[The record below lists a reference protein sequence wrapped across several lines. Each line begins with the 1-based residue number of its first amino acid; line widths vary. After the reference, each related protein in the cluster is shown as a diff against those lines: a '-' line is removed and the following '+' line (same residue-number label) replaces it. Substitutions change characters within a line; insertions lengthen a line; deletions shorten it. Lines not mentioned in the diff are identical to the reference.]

1 MPWTFSPQVF
11 PGETM
16 RELCERVLIDP
27 FDKGIPEVTWAN
39 TCIPLWEHV
48 DQLTV
53 TKPWQLNLKQGNDVL
68 IMTVP
73 RGVEVRETLAE
84 SSRASAWSAPQI
96 QNESGKTAEVDVRS
110 ADRDDGNGGEAAPS
124 NATAGD
130 NIFSIRETS
139 REEPANGIE
148 GAGVAPAGLDAAA
161 PDARARRERSKPVRL
176 IDAEEGPQLARKIRK
191 PRDETSADMSAE
203 DAARDVAPR
212 DSSASEDGEPGM
224 RGRVALSEI
233 YKRAERTAAIGE
245 DGGDATADVHP
256 SSGAVGASPAPDA
269 DAATGARGDS
279 TTDDELTESAAVGLM
294 AVASGKSTVRKR
306 RKVAPRATPMI
317 PDDLVAAAAHIPR
330 VTKVTS
336 RGTNDMVMKAAE
348 KARKALAEGKPMSQL
363 AGWLGS
369 DLQQEQWMNPAMLA
383 AFRAG
388 QQLGAAG
395 QGMYNLSPFAR
406 AATPGQM
413 VPGAGPLQQASQ
425 ARLVPSNSVADIIAK
440 YYKHKAPDGMRKDP
454 LQSFRNQAR
463 GDAGASPT
471 GYNAGSHA
479 DNAALW
485 QWTNN
490 QARFGLAGQHHPD
503 QGAFVVDPKDSRF
516 QPPQSRDTLK
526 ATYEKNES
534 ELMRLSST
542 MEQLRRVVTSITAE
556 VPANMRMVILARA
569 QRLLTGIC
577 ESAPHLSAKEKTS
590 LAEAVVEV
598 QLWLQAQLKER
609 LDEAMMH
616 ARSSQSTAMKPSGPG
631 AAEDKGKTPEGTTPN
646 PVAALESAAA
656 DLEAATM
663 QASRAARE
671 ARALAAGAGPSSTPA
686 VAPEADAGEA
696 NADVIIGD
704 DTRANQRDKN
714 SAPLVNIDAHADAKA
729 SPEGDAVMTEAGG
742 DAVTG
747 GMNEED

>member
-1 MPWTFSPQVF
+1 
-11 PGETM
+11 M

-73 RGVEVRETLAE
+73 RGVDVRETPAE
-84 SSRASAWSAPQI
+84 SSRASARSAPQN
-96 QNESGKTAEVDVRS
+96 QKASGETAEVDVRS

-191 PRDETSADMSAE
+191 PRDETSADRSAE

-212 DSSASEDGEPGM
+212 YSSASEDGEPGM

-233 YKRAERTAAIGE
+233 FKRADRTAAIGE
-245 DGGDATADVHP
+245 DGGDATVDVHP
-256 SSGAVGASPAPDA
+256 SSGAVGTLPAPDA

-279 TTDDELTESAAVGLM
+279 TTDDELTESAAVGLL
-294 AVASGKSTVRKR
+294 AVASGKTTVRKR

-348 KARKALAEGKPMSQL
+348 KARKALAAGKPMSQL
-363 AGWLGS
+363 AGWPGI
-369 DLQQEQWMNPAMLA
+369 DLQQARWMNPAMLA

-395 QGMYNLSPFAR
+395 QGMYDLSPFAR

-425 ARLVPSNSVADIIAK
+425 ARLVQSNSVADIIAK

-454 LQSFRNQAR
+454 LQSFRNQAQ

-471 GYNAGSHA
+471 GNNAGSHA

-490 QARFGLAGQHHPD
+490 QARFGSAGQHHPD
-503 QGAFVVDPKDSRF
+503 QGAFVVDPNDSRF

-616 ARSSQSTAMKPSGPG
+616 ARSSQSTAMKPAGPG
-631 AAEDKGKTPEGTTPN
+631 AAEDKRKTPEAN

-671 ARALAAGAGPSSTPA
+671 VRALAAGAGPSSTPA

-696 NADVIIGD
+696 NADVVGD
-704 DTRANQRDKN
+704 DPRANQRDKN
-714 SAPLVNIDAHADAKA
+714 FAPLVNIDAHADAKT

-747 GMNEED
+747 GMAVED

>member
-1 MPWTFSPQVF
+1 M
-11 PGETM
+11 
-16 RELCERVLIDP
+16 
-27 FDKGIPEVTWAN
+27 
-39 TCIPLWEHV
+39 
-48 DQLTV
+48 
-53 TKPWQLNLKQGNDVL
+53 
-68 IMTVP
+68 
-73 RGVEVRETLAE
+73 
-84 SSRASAWSAPQI
+84 
-96 QNESGKTAEVDVRS
+96 
-110 ADRDDGNGGEAAPS
+110 
-124 NATAGD
+124 
-130 NIFSIRETS
+130 
-139 REEPANGIE
+139 
-148 GAGVAPAGLDAAA
+148 
-161 PDARARRERSKPVRL
+161 
-176 IDAEEGPQLARKIRK
+176 
-191 PRDETSADMSAE
+191 
-203 DAARDVAPR
+203 
-212 DSSASEDGEPGM
+212 
-224 RGRVALSEI
+224 
-233 YKRAERTAAIGE
+233 
-245 DGGDATADVHP
+245 
-256 SSGAVGASPAPDA
+256 
-269 DAATGARGDS
+269 
-279 TTDDELTESAAVGLM
+279 
-294 AVASGKSTVRKR
+294 
-306 RKVAPRATPMI
+306 
-317 PDDLVAAAAHIPR
+317 
-330 VTKVTS
+330 
-336 RGTNDMVMKAAE
+336 
-348 KARKALAEGKPMSQL
+348 
-363 AGWLGS
+363 
-369 DLQQEQWMNPAMLA
+369 
-383 AFRAG
+383 
-388 QQLGAAG
+388 
-395 QGMYNLSPFAR
+395 SPFAR

-425 ARLVPSNSVADIIAK
+425 ARLVQSNSVADIIAK

-503 QGAFVVDPKDSRF
+503 QGAFVVDPNDSRF

-616 ARSSQSTAMKPSGPG
+616 ARSSQCAAMKPSAG
-631 AAEDKGKTPEGTTPN
+631 AAEDKGKTPEVTTPN

-686 VAPEADAGEA
+686 VAPEVDAGEA
-696 NADVIIGD
+696 NADVIGD

-714 SAPLVNIDAHADAKA
+714 SAPLVNIDAHAGAKA
-729 SPEGDAVMTEAGG
+729 SPERDAVMTEAGG

-747 GMNEED
+747 RIDVED